1 MKNQYSVLRFSM
13 ALLFL
18 FFAGSLYAQVDTTKT
33 DSIKTLP
40 PIVVTSKVNV
50 EAKVTEAF
58 DKQFKD
64 AVDPQWYKLSKNYLV
79 KFIQNDMTN
88 NALYK
93 KNGRMVYHIAY
104 GQERNLPDD
113 IRTLVKNSYGDY
125 NIISAVN
132 VHQDDR
138 NVWVVGLEGMK
149 KLVQVRV
156 EDGQLEE
163 VGNYDK
169 SM

>member
-1 MKNQYSVLRFSM
+1 MRNQYLILRFSIGFLL
-13 ALLFL
+13 LLF
-18 FFAGSLYAQVDTTKT
+18 AGGVYAQVDTTRT
-33 DSIKTLP
+33 DTIKTLP
-40 PIVVTSKVNV
+40 PIVVTSKANI
-50 EAKVTEAF
+50 EARVTEAF

-93 KNGRMVYHIAY
+93 KNGRLIYHIGY

-113 IRTLVKNSYGDY
+113 VRTLVKNSYADY

-132 VHQDDR
+132 VHQDER

-149 KLVQVRV
+149 KLIQVRV